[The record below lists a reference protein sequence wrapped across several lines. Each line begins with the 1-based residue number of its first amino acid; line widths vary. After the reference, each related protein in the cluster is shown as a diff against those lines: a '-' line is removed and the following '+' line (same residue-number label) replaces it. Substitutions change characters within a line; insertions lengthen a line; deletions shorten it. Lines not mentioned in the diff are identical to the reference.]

1 MDHGFP
7 PLIFDLAIV
16 LGVAAVTTL
25 LFRRLRQPAV
35 LGYLL
40 AGLIVGPH
48 VPVPLAAEAGNIR
61 TLAEL
66 GVILLMFSVGLE
78 FDLRKLAREGVPAV
92 VVGSVQVG
100 AAVALVSA
108 LGRALGWSAQEAALM
123 GAALA
128 VSSTMIIAKLFQEHG
143 SRGPFRDLVFSVLV
157 VQDLFAVLLLAGL
170 DTSAASGGVGWAL
183 AKVALFVAGAL
194 AAGGLLVPP
203 LLRWAADHGRGET
216 LLVAAM
222 GACFAGSAI
231 AARVGVSPALG
242 AFAAGMLAFASR
254 RGEPIERLV
263 QPVRDMFGAI
273 FFVAVGML
281 LDPKQLA
288 AQTGPILLL
297 SAGVLVACAVG
308 GAFGAALVGLP
319 VPRGIQV
326 GLALAQPGELSFVLV
341 GVGSAAGLLWP
352 HAFPVVAGVA
362 FVTAVAGP
370 WTFKAGGPL
379 AERLWRRMPR
389 RLQRLAA
396 PREPLQH
403 RDSPAP
409 LAAPVAFLL
418 LDALVFNLLLLAT
431 FHPRAQPL
439 LARHP
444 LVAPGLL
451 AAALGGLLLL
461 AWVLFRRAGQIAT
474 LVAGAPRRDVGLLRL
489 AILVGISAPTFALLP
504 AGPAFALLT
513 GLLVCVAVLFRTPA
527 AAGTQAGS
535 EWILKQVGRP
545 WAELCPTLATVRVEI
560 ESPFTGRPVSDLQ
573 AALQDLPEADLV
585 AFHRDGH
592 WLPVDPAEHLEPGRL
607 VALAGSAAGLRAA
620 TDLLNGR

>member
-1 MDHGFP
+1 MDHGTP
-7 PLIFDLAIV
+7 SLIVDLAIV
-16 LGVAAVTTL
+16 LGVAAVTTV

-48 VPVPLAAEAGNIR
+48 VPVPLAAGAGNIR
-61 TLAEL
+61 TLAQL

-78 FDLRKLAREGVPAV
+78 FDLRKLAREGIPAV
-92 VVGSVQVG
+92 VVGSAQVG
-100 AAVALVSA
+100 AAVVLVSA

-143 SRGPFRDLVFSVLV
+143 ARGPFRDLVFSVLV

-183 AKVALFVAGAL
+183 VRVALFVAGAL

-203 LLRWAADHGRGET
+203 LLRWAADHGRDET

-222 GACFAGSAI
+222 GACFASAAI
-231 AARVGVSPALG
+231 AARMGVSPALG

-288 AQTGPILLL
+288 AQTVPILLL
-297 SAGVLVACAVG
+297 SAGVLVACALG
-308 GAFGAALVGLP
+308 GGFGAALAGLP

-326 GLALAQPGELSFVLV
+326 GLTLAQPGELSFVLV

-370 WTFKAGGPL
+370 WTFKAGGTL
-379 AERLWRRMPR
+379 AEGLWRRMPR
-389 RLQRLAA
+389 RLRRVAA
-396 PREPLQH
+396 PREAIQRRGAPG
-403 RDSPAP
+403 P

-418 LDALVFNLLLLAT
+418 LDALAFNLLLLVP
-431 FHPRAQPL
+431 FHPRTQPL

-444 LVAPGLL
+444 VAAPALLV
-451 AAALGGLLLL
+451 AALGGLLLL
-461 AWVLFRRAGQIAT
+461 GWVLFRRAGQIAS
-474 LVAGAPRRDVGLLRL
+474 LVVGTPRGNAGLLRL
-489 AILVGISAPTFALLP
+489 AILVGISAPGFALLP
-504 AGPAFALLT
+504 VGPAFALLV
-513 GLLVCVAVLFRTPA
+513 GLLVCVAVLIRTPA
-527 AAGTQAGS
+527 PQGTHAGA

-545 WAELCPTLATVRVEI
+545 WAEVPPTLATVRVDLA
-560 ESPFTGRPVSDLQ
+560 SPFTGRPVADLQ
-573 AALQDLPEADLV
+573 GALREIPEAELV
-585 AFHRDGH
+585 ALHRDGH
-592 WLPVDPAEHLEPGRL
+592 WLPVDPTERLEANRL
-607 VALAGSAAGLRAA
+607 VALAGTAAGLRAA
-620 TDLLNGR
+620 TDLLDGR